1 MEASGFSHMVVYLFL
16 GKDGQNVEI
25 PESLWGSPPEK
36 MFCRA
41 GQLGWGAILNIVGMQ
56 SELE

>member
-1 MEASGFSHMVVYLFL
+1 MVVYLFL